1 MAFGNSAEK
10 LDADDAA
17 AEAPKFKPTPEQ
29 QRIID
34 ATIAG
39 ENVSVKAFAG
49 TGKTSTQVLIA
60 EAFKATRPGNYLT
73 YFAYN
78 RAMADEAKA
87 RFPANTAVST
97 AHSLAARAK
106 IHGKPISDLYMKR
119 LVMGSGMKTLRDQI
133 ADKLSGDVD
142 RVRAYFP
149 REYTAVSAIMGTLQN
164 FLQSDA
170 KQVSPKHA
178 SLEHALY
185 IKDMQDVET
194 AHKFTRAVCESAQ
207 ALWDRM
213 QFDRQFPV
221 THDVYL
227 KAWEMDGDFSGRDL
241 VLFDEA
247 QDANPVMISVL
258 KKMHAA
264 GSQVVLVGDP
274 HQAIYGWRGAVDAM
288 HAFPE
293 FTQLSLTESWRFG
306 QNIADKAQT
315 FLNIAGETQI
325 LKGRNPNPGIFA
337 DQRRGFPDSKEAF
350 VPNAIL
356 CRTNA
361 GVIMDTLEAIQS
373 GQRPY
378 IVGNAGSQSSG
389 AEEAAKLLSAM
400 GGLYDGASNR
410 PRHPEIALFE
420 NWEDLMEFSEG
431 ADGKQ
436 LKAFAKFTMEQK
448 QHGTL
453 EKTIDALKNHTAK
466 TKADADITICTMH
479 KSKGLEWDYVRVG
492 SDIDTVDVVNAHR
505 YNDKQDLAFSL
516 SQENYKLL
524 YVAWTRG
531 KQGFDAIGRHKVY
544 EDQIKALRECPLTD
558 EIREIIREERS
569 GKVAERRE
577 LQRGFSGTDD

>member
-1 MAFGNSAEK
+1 MAFGSSAEK
-10 LDADDAA
+10 LDTDGS
-17 AEAPKFKPTPEQ
+17 APKTPKLKPTSEQ
-29 QRIID
+29 QQIID
-34 ATIAG
+34 ATMAG

-49 TGKTSTQVLIA
+49 TGKTSTQVMIA
-60 EAFKATRPGNYLT
+60 EAFRASSPGKYLT

-78 RAMADEAKA
+78 RAMADEARL
-87 RFPANTAVST
+87 RFPVNTTVST
-97 AHSLAARAK
+97 AHALAARSS
-106 IHGKPISDLYMKR
+106 IHGKPIASRYMKR
-119 LVMGSGMKTLRDQI
+119 LVMGAGLKTLRDRI
-133 ADKLSGDVD
+133 SEDLRRDVD

-149 REYTAVSAIMGTLQN
+149 REYTAVTAIMGTLQN

-170 KQVSPKHA
+170 REVKPKHA

-185 IKDMQDVET
+185 IKDMQSVET
-194 AHKFTRAVCESAQ
+194 AHEFTRAVCESAQ
-207 ALWDRM
+207 SLWDRM
-213 QFDRQFPV
+213 QSDLRFPV

-258 KKMHAA
+258 RKMHEA

-274 HQAIYGWRGAVDAM
+274 HQAIYAWRGAVDAM

-315 FLNIAGETQI
+315 FLDAAGETQT
-325 LKGRNPNPGIFA
+325 LKGRNPNPGVFL
-337 DQRRGFPDSKEAF
+337 DQRRGMEGSAESFMPD
-350 VPNAIL
+350 AIL

-361 GVIMDTLEAIQS
+361 GVIMDTLEAIQN
-373 GQRPY
+373 GMRPY
-378 IVGNAGSQSSG
+378 IVGNAGSRGGG
-389 AEEAAKLLSAM
+389 AEDAAKLLSAM
-400 GGLYDGASNR
+400 SGLYDGAGNR

-420 NWEDLMEFSEG
+420 NWADLVEFSEG

-436 LKAFAKFTMEQK
+436 LKAFVKFTMEQK

-453 EKTIDALKNHTAK
+453 DRAIDALKNQTAK
-466 TKADADITICTMH
+466 TIEEADITICTMH
-479 KSKGLEWDYVRVG
+479 KSKGLEWPKVRVG
-492 SDIDTVDVVNAHR
+492 SDIETVDIVNAHR
-505 YNDKQDLAFSL
+505 YNNGQDLAFSL

-531 KQGFDAIGRHKVY
+531 KEGFDASGRHKVY
-544 EDQIKALRECPLTD
+544 EDQIRAMHEYPLTD
-558 EIREIIREERS
+558 EIREIIRNERAA
-569 GKVAERRE
+569 KIAERRE
-577 LQRGFSGTDD
+577 TQREFSAPND

>member
-10 LDADDAA
+10 L
-17 AEAPKFKPTPEQ
+17 EAGGATPETPKFQPTPEQ
-29 QRIID
+29 KLIID
-34 ATIAG
+34 AAMSG

-49 TGKTSTQVLIA
+49 TGKTSTQILIA
-60 EAFKATRPGNYLT
+60 EAFKSARPGNYLT

-78 RAMADEAKA
+78 RAMADEAKT
-87 RFPANTAVST
+87 RFPGNTSVST
-97 AHSLAARAK
+97 AHAMAARAN
-106 IHGKPISDLYMKR
+106 IHGKPVSSLYMKR
-119 LVMGSGMKTLRDQI
+119 LVAGSGMKTLRDQI
-133 ADKLSGDVD
+133 ADKLKMDVD
-142 RVRAYFP
+142 RVRAFFP
-149 REYTAVSAIMGTLQN
+149 REYTAVSAILGTLQN
-164 FLQSDA
+164 FMQSDA
-170 KQVSPKHA
+170 EKVLPKHA
-178 SLEHALY
+178 SREHAIY

-194 AHKFTRAVCESAQ
+194 ARLFCDAVSESAQ
-207 ALWDRM
+207 SLWNRM
-213 QFDRQFPV
+213 QSDNLFPV

-247 QDANPVMISVL
+247 QDANPVMVSVL
-258 KKMHAA
+258 RKMHAA

-315 FLNIAGETQI
+315 FLDIAGETQT
-325 LKGRNPNPGIFA
+325 LKGRNPNPGVFA
-337 DQRRGFPDSKEAF
+337 DQRRGLSEYTPPF
-350 VPNAIL
+350 VPDAIL

-378 IVGNAGSQSSG
+378 IVGNAGSTSGG
-389 AEEAAKLLSAM
+389 AEDAAKLLSAM
-400 GGLYDGASNR
+400 GGLYDGATHR

-420 NWEDLMEFSEG
+420 NWEDLMEFAEG
-431 ADGKQ
+431 SDGKQ

-448 QHGTL
+448 QHGKL
-453 EKTIDALKNHTAK
+453 DQTIDALRNRTAK
-466 TKADADITICTMH
+466 NKGEADITICTMH
-479 KSKGLEWDYVRVG
+479 KSKGLEWGNVRVG
-492 SDIDTVDVVNAHR
+492 GDIETIDVVNPHR
-505 YNDKQDLAFSL
+505 YNDGQDLAFSL

-531 KQGFDAIGRHKVY
+531 KTGFDATGRHKVY
-544 EDQIKALRECPLTD
+544 ENQIRALKENPLTD
-558 EIREIIREERS
+558 EIRQIIQEERAN
-569 GKVAERRE
+569 KIAEKRE
-577 LQRGFSGTDD
+577 LLKEFSDTE